1 MKQKILLI
9 FMLLLGISGAYA
21 QKGMW
26 GVGAD
31 IGGRYDL
38 NDGGNFLYGA
48 TAKVQY
54 GISGHYRIQPFASI
68 YGGMEKTEF
77 QVGIDNH
84 FFFTVN
90 HKARPYFIAGLAYGV
105 MPSEDK
111 LSDYDSQRYN
121 RIYNYETGGYEYVG
135 NTKVVGAAGTL
146 ICRAGF
152 GVDIRLSH
160 SLSCQIEALCPL
172 GPFAK
177 YLNAYG
183 HIRYDEGYKSGL
195 RCYGPQLKIGLAY
208 NF

>member
-9 FMLLLGISGAYA
+9 FMLLLGISGVYA

-31 IGGRYDL
+31 IGGRYDT

-54 GISGHYRIQPFASI
+54 GVSGHYRIQPFASI
-68 YGGMEKTEF
+68 YGGMEKIEY

-105 MPSEDK
+105 MPSEDE
-111 LSDYDSQRYN
+111 LGYYDN
-121 RIYNYETGGYEYVG
+121 RIWNYETGSYDYQHG
-135 NTKVVGAAGTL
+135 KAVGAAGTL
-146 ICRAGF
+146 VCRAGF

-160 SLSCQIEALCPL
+160 SLSCQIEAMCSI

-177 YLNAYG
+177 YVDAYYS
-183 HIRYDEGYKSGL
+183 IRGYDEYTSGL
-195 RCYGPQLKIGLAY
+195 RIYGPQLKIGLAY